1 MRIIPLVENI
11 SAVPQ
16 CQPAHG
22 LSLWI
27 ETAHHRLLMDAGPD
41 GRILTVNASVLQI
54 DLSQAEMLVLS
65 HGHYDHADGIAA
77 FAAINPAAPIYL
89 RRTADS
95 PFFSGSAADGTLH
108 EIGIAHDVLA
118 LPQLCFVDGTMEIGK
133 GLSLFGDITGRA
145 YWPQSNLRLSRKDG
159 SILCQDSFDHEQC
172 LVIRENGQTVLLSG
186 CAHNGILN
194 ILSRYRELYSG
205 SPDVVIS
212 GFHMKKSSP
221 YIPEE
226 EETIRATACQLQQW
240 PCLFYTCHCTGET
253 AFAMM
258 KDIMGDQLRYAA
270 CGTVISL

>member
-1 MRIIPLVENI
+1 MRIIPLVENT

-27 ETAHHRLLMDAGPD
+27 ETARHRLLMDAGPD
-41 GRILTVNASVLQI
+41 GRILTANARALQI
-54 DLSQAEMLVLS
+54 DLTQAEILVLS

-77 FAAINPAAPIYL
+77 FAAINPTAPIYL
-89 RRTADS
+89 RRTAGS

-108 EIGIAHDVLA
+108 EIGVAPDVLA
-118 LPQLCFVDGTMEIGK
+118 LPQLCFVDGTMEIGE

-145 YWPQSNLRLSRKDG
+145 YWPQSNLRLSRKAG
-159 SILCQDSFDHEQC
+159 NAYCQDSFDHEQC

-194 ILSRYRELYSG
+194 ILSRFRELYGG

-212 GFHMKKSSP
+212 GFHMKKSSL
-221 YIPEE
+221 YTPEE
-226 EETIRATACQLQQW
+226 EETIRATAHELKHW

-258 KDIMGDQLRYAA
+258 RDIMGDQLRYAA